1 MILIK
6 KLPAP
11 SELETLK
18 EEAEKL
24 GLSDKEAYDR
34 LRNPLKSK
42 VREALMQEQGHLCAY
57 CMRRIPDERIMEM
70 DNDLSDVYI
79 EHWQA
84 RSSTKNTSENKGL
97 DYKNMLAVCS
107 GNEKAPE
114 ARGKHKRKYF
124 TCDKKRENASLK
136 VNPLDVVILETIYYL
151 SDGRMKSTDKDID
164 DDIHIR
170 LNLNC
175 STEAVTLPQ
184 NRKAVLDAIQVE
196 IITMEGDLYQNCR
209 DLLHIW
215 ESETDPKTPYSGIAI
230 WWLKEQIKYLSEMKH

>member
-57 CMRRIPDERIMEM
+57 CMRRIPDERIMET

-184 NRKAVLDAIQVE
+184 NRKAVLDAIQAE

-215 ESETDPKTPYSGIAI
+215 ENETDPKTPYIGIAI

>member
-1 MILIK
+1 MILIE

-18 EEAEKL
+18 KEAEKL

-107 GNEKAPE
+107 GNEKAPD

-184 NRKAVLDAIQVE
+184 NRKAVLDAIQAE

-215 ESETDPKTPYSGIAI
+215 ENETDPMTPYIGIAI

>member
-11 SELETLK
+11 SEVETLK

-57 CMRRIPDERIMEM
+57 CMRRIPDERIMET

-184 NRKAVLDAIQVE
+184 NRKAVLDAIQAE

-215 ESETDPKTPYSGIAI
+215 ENETDPKTPYIGIAI